1 MPRLAATGLVA
12 VDTEAASFHKYL
24 DRVYLLQLS
33 TREETVVVDPLA
45 VRDLSAF
52 GATLADP
59 AIEVVFHDADY
70 DLRLL
75 HHEFGYKATHLF
87 DTRVAAQLLDEP
99 GIGLAALL
107 EKYLR
112 VNVDKR
118 FQRADWSI
126 RPLSAEMLAYAASD
140 TRNLAELRDILRNR
154 LIELGRLSWAEE
166 EFVVMEGARWDAGEA
181 EPGWLRL
188 KGARL
193 LKPRELAVL
202 RSVHQ
207 WRDEQARKL
216 DRAAFRILNNE
227 PILAMA
233 KTPPRDMEALK
244 RIPGIGPDQA
254 ERRGRQIL
262 AAVEEALAIPDS
274 DLPRLE
280 RAPRRAAD
288 PALDARLERLKL
300 ARNRLAARYPL
311 QPGVLCPNGTLEAIA
326 RANPKNL
333 EELATTPALRRWQV
347 AEIGADLLAAL
358 PEPLHRI
365 GRFTSSRRHVFTSS
379 IPGTPSPAGP
389 SAPASRTAPTPAPP
403 PPQ

>member
-33 TREETVVVDPLA
+33 SREETVVVDPLA

-75 HHEFGYKATHLF
+75 HQEFGFQATHLF

-107 EKYLR
+107 EKYLQLR
-112 VNVDKR
+112 IDKR
-118 FQRADWSI
+118 FQRADWSV
-126 RPLSAEMLAYAASD
+126 RPLSGEMLAYAATD
-140 TRNLAELRDILRNR
+140 TRHLAELRDIMRNR
-154 LIELGRLSWAEE
+154 LTELGRLAWAEE
-166 EFVVMEGARWDAGEA
+166 EFVLVEGARWDTEDA

-188 KGARL
+188 KGAKL
-193 LKPRELAVL
+193 FKPRDLAVL
-202 RSVHQ
+202 RSLHQ
-207 WRDEQARKL
+207 WRDEQARRL

-233 KTPPRDMEALK
+233 KAPPRDMDALK
-244 RIPGIGPDQA
+244 RIPGISPDQA
-254 ERRGRQIL
+254 ERKGRQIL
-262 AAVEEALAIPDS
+262 AAIEEALALPDTE
-274 DLPRLE
+274 LPRLE

-326 RANPKNL
+326 RANPRTL

-347 AEIGADLLAAL
+347 TEIGAELLAAL
-358 PEPLHRI
+358 PEPI
-365 GRFTSSRRHVFTSS
+365 
-379 IPGTPSPAGP
+379 
-389 SAPASRTAPTPAPP
+389 AS
-403 PPQ
+403 

>member
-1 MPRLAATGLVA
+1 MASHPSSSAPAPADNLLIADQEAFDRLIPRLSANGLVA

-33 TREETVVVDPLA
+33 SRDETAVVDPLA
-45 VRDLSAF
+45 VKDLSAF
-52 GATLADP
+52 GAMLADP

-70 DLRLL
+70 DLRLI
-75 HHEFGYKATHLF
+75 HQEFGYQATHLF

-107 EKYLR
+107 EKYLGMR
-112 VNVDKR
+112 IDKR

-126 RPLSAEMLAYAASD
+126 RPLSEEMLAYAATD
-140 TRNLAELRDILRNR
+140 TRHLAELRDILRNR
-154 LIELGRLSWAEE
+154 LIELGRLAWAEE
-166 EFVVMEGARWDAGEA
+166 EFVVMEGARWDNEDA

-202 RSVHQ
+202 RSVYL

-233 KTPPRDMEALK
+233 KAPPRDMEALK
-244 RIPGIGPDQA
+244 KIAGIGPDQA
-254 ERRGRQIL
+254 ERRGRHIL
-262 AAVEEALAIPDS
+262 AAVEEALALPDGL
-274 DLPRLE
+274 LPRIE
-280 RAPRRAAD
+280 RPPRRAAD

-300 ARNRLAARYPL
+300 VRNRLAGRYPL

-326 RANPKNL
+326 RANPAGMA
-333 EELATTPALRRWQV
+333 ELAAIPSLRRWQA
-347 AEIGADLLAAL
+347 AEIGAELLAAL
-358 PEPLHRI
+358 PEPV
-365 GRFTSSRRHVFTSS
+365 SS
-379 IPGTPSPAGP
+379 PETP
-389 SAPASRTAPTPAPP
+389 
-403 PPQ
+403 

>member
-33 TREETVVVDPLA
+33 SREETAVVDPLA
-45 VRDLSAF
+45 VKDLSAF
-52 GATLADP
+52 AATLADP
-59 AIEVVFHDADY
+59 AVEVVFHDADY

-75 HHEFGYKATHLF
+75 HHEFGFQATHLF

-107 EKYLR
+107 EKYLQ
-112 VNVDKR
+112 VHVDKR

-126 RPLSAEMLAYAASD
+126 RPLSPEMLAYAAND
-140 TRNLAELRDILRNR
+140 TRHLAELRDFMRNR
-154 LIELGRLSWAEE
+154 LIELGRLAWAEE
-166 EFVVMEGARWDAGEA
+166 EFVVMEGARWDTTDA

-188 KGARL
+188 KGAKL

-202 RSVHQ
+202 RSLHQ
-207 WRDEQARKL
+207 WRDEQARRL

-244 RIPGIGPDQA
+244 RIPGVGPDQA
-254 ERRGRQIL
+254 DRRGRQIL
-262 AAVEEALAIPDS
+262 AAVEEALALPDS

-326 RANPKNL
+326 RANPKTL
-333 EELATTPALRRWQV
+333 EELGTTPALRRWQV
-347 AEIGADLLAAL
+347 SEIGAELLAAL
-358 PEPLHRI
+358 PEPI
-365 GRFTSSRRHVFTSS
+365 
-379 IPGTPSPAGP
+379 
-389 SAPASRTAPTPAPP
+389 AS
-403 PPQ
+403 

>member
-1 MPRLAATGLVA
+1 MASHPSSSAPAPADNLLIADQEAFDRLIPRLSANGLVA

-33 TREETVVVDPLA
+33 SRDETAVVDPLA
-45 VRDLSAF
+45 VKDLSAF
-52 GATLADP
+52 GAMLADP

-70 DLRLL
+70 DLRLI
-75 HHEFGYKATHLF
+75 HQEFGYQATHLF

-107 EKYLR
+107 EKYLGMR
-112 VNVDKR
+112 IDKR

-126 RPLSAEMLAYAASD
+126 RPLSEEMLAYAATD
-140 TRNLAELRDILRNR
+140 TRHLAELRDILRNR
-154 LIELGRLSWAEE
+154 LIELGRLAWAED
-166 EFVVMEGARWDAGEA
+166 EFVVMEGARWDSEDA

-202 RSVHQ
+202 RSVYL

-233 KTPPRDMEALK
+233 KAPPRDMEALK
-244 RIPGIGPDQA
+244 KIAGIGPDQA
-254 ERRGRQIL
+254 ERRGRHIL
-262 AAVEEALAIPDS
+262 AAVEEALALPDS
-274 DLPRLE
+274 LLPRIE
-280 RAPRRAAD
+280 RPPRRAAD

-300 ARNRLAARYPL
+300 VRNRLAGRYPL

-326 RANPKNL
+326 RANPASMAD
-333 EELATTPALRRWQV
+333 LAAIPSLRRWQA
-347 AEIGADLLAAL
+347 AEIGAELLAAL
-358 PEPLHRI
+358 PDPV
-365 GRFTSSRRHVFTSS
+365 SS
-379 IPGTPSPAGP
+379 PETP
-389 SAPASRTAPTPAPP
+389 
-403 PPQ
+403 

>member
-1 MPRLAATGLVA
+1 MASYPSSSAPAPADDLLIADQGSFDRLIPRLAANGLVA

-33 TREETVVVDPLA
+33 SRDETAVVDPLA
-45 VRDLSAF
+45 VKDLSAF
-52 GATLADP
+52 GAMLADP

-75 HHEFGYKATHLF
+75 HQEFGYQATHLF

-107 EKYLR
+107 EKYLGMR
-112 VNVDKR
+112 IDKR

-126 RPLSAEMLAYAASD
+126 RPLSEEMLAYAATD
-140 TRNLAELRDILRNR
+140 TRHLAELRDILRHR
-154 LIELGRLSWAEE
+154 LVELGRLAWAEE
-166 EFVVMEGARWDAGEA
+166 EFVVMEGARWDNEDA

-202 RSVHQ
+202 RSVYL
-207 WRDEQARKL
+207 WRDDQARKL

-233 KTPPRDMEALK
+233 KMPPRDVDALK
-244 RIPGIGPDQA
+244 KIPGVGPDQA
-254 ERRGRQIL
+254 DRRGRHIL
-262 AAVEEALAIPDS
+262 AAVEEALALPES
-274 DLPRLE
+274 QLPRIE
-280 RAPRRAAD
+280 RPPRRAAD

-326 RANPKNL
+326 RANPTSMAA
-333 EELATTPALRRWQV
+333 LAAIPSLRRWQV
-347 AEIGADLLAAL
+347 AEIGADLLAVL
-358 PEPLHRI
+358 SEPV
-365 GRFTSSRRHVFTSS
+365 SS
-379 IPGTPSPAGP
+379 PGTP
-389 SAPASRTAPTPAPP
+389 
-403 PPQ
+403 

>member
-12 VDTEAASFHKYL
+12 MDTEAASFHKYL

-33 TREETVVVDPLA
+33 SRDETVVVDPLA

-75 HHEFGYKATHLF
+75 HQEFGFQATHLF

-107 EKYLR
+107 EKYLQLR
-112 VNVDKR
+112 IDKR

-126 RPLSAEMLAYAASD
+126 RPLSEGMLAYAATD
-140 TRNLAELRDILRNR
+140 TRHLAELRDIMRSR

-166 EFVVMEGARWDAGEA
+166 EFVVMEGARWDTEDS

-188 KGARL
+188 KGAKL

-202 RSVHQ
+202 RSLHQ
-207 WRDEQARKL
+207 WRDEQARRL

-233 KTPPRDMEALK
+233 KAPPRDLEALK

-254 ERRGRQIL
+254 ERRGRQLL
-262 AAVEEALAIPDS
+262 AVVEEALALPDGQ
-274 DLPRLE
+274 LPRLE
-280 RAPRRAAD
+280 RPPRRAAD

-326 RANPKNL
+326 RANPKTP
-333 EELATTPALRRWQV
+333 EELATIPSLRRWQA

-358 PEPLHRI
+358 PEPAA
-365 GRFTSSRRHVFTSS
+365 TS
-379 IPGTPSPAGP
+379 
-389 SAPASRTAPTPAPP
+389 
-403 PPQ
+403 

>member
-1 MPRLAATGLVA
+1 MLIADQASFDRLMPRFAATGLVA

-33 TREETVVVDPLA
+33 SREETVVVDPLA
-45 VRDLSAF
+45 VPDLSAF
-52 GATLADP
+52 GAMLADP
-59 AIEVVFHDADY
+59 GIEVVFHDADY

-75 HHEFGYKATHLF
+75 HQEFGFQATHLF

-107 EKYLR
+107 EKYLQLR
-112 VNVDKR
+112 IDKR

-126 RPLSAEMLAYAASD
+126 RPLSEEMLAYAATD
-140 TRNLAELRDILRNR
+140 TRHLAELRDIMRSR
-154 LIELGRLSWAEE
+154 LIELGRLAWAEE
-166 EFVVMEGARWDAGEA
+166 EFVVMEGSRWDAEDV

-202 RSVHQ
+202 RSVYQ
-207 WRDEQARKL
+207 WRDEQAKRL

-233 KTPPRDMEALK
+233 KAPPRDMDALK
-244 RIPGIGPDQA
+244 KIPGIGPDQA
-254 ERRGRQIL
+254 ERRGRQLL
-262 AAVEEALAIPDS
+262 AAVEEALALPEGQ
-274 DLPRLE
+274 LPRIE
-280 RAPRRAAD
+280 RPPRRATD

-300 ARNRLAARYPL
+300 VRNRLAARYPL

-326 RANPKNL
+326 RANPSTLKDM
-333 EELATTPALRRWQV
+333 ADIPSVRRWQV
-347 AEIGADLLAAL
+347 AEIGTDLLAAL
-358 PEPLHRI
+358 PEPV
-365 GRFTSSRRHVFTSS
+365 SN
-379 IPGTPSPAGP
+379 PGTP
-389 SAPASRTAPTPAPP
+389 
-403 PPQ
+403 